1 MILARLA
8 LHYGQWHQAS
18 TVPNQGTF
26 MFVSKHLAVSGQRS
40 AVSGQRSVV
49 SGQWSAVSGQ
59 RSVVS
64 GQWSAVSGQLIA
76 DIPIRVGIVRIFF
89 PCSLLP
95 VPCSL
100 FPVPFGIA
108 DSCSRSVRVALK
120 LIADS

>member
-26 MFVSKHLAVSGQRS
+26 MFVSKHLAVSGQ
-40 AVSGQRSVV
+40 
-49 SGQWSAVSGQ
+49 WSAVSGQ
-59 RSVVS
+59 PSVVS

-89 PCSLLP
+89 PFSLLP

-100 FPVPFGIA
+100 FPLV
-108 DSCSRSVRVALK
+108 
-120 LIADS
+120 